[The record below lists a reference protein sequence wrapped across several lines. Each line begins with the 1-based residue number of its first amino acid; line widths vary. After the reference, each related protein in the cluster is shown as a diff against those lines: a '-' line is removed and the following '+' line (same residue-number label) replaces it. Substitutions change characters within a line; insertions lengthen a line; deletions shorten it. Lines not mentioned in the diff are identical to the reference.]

1 MPTIP
6 TQDLTGRV
14 ALVTGTTSGLGRRFA
29 LVLAQA
35 GADVVITGRRVE
47 RLAPLAAEI
56 EAMGRKAL
64 PLALDVTDI
73 SSIESVV
80 AQTKETFGRIDIL
93 INNAG
98 MNVAERSIDMTPDQY
113 DQMSDTN
120 VKGVFFTSTRVAP
133 VMIEQGSG
141 SIINIGSIGTHTV
154 LPGSALYCTTKA
166 AVGMMTKSHAK
177 EWARYGVNVNAI
189 CPGYIM
195 TELTGDWFGTPGGE
209 KQLKSFPRRRLADED
224 TLDGTMLLLASD
236 QGKMITGSIMTID
249 DGQSL

>member
-29 LVLAQA
+29 LVLAKA

-47 RLAPLAAEI
+47 RLAALEKEI
-56 EAMGRKAL
+56 EALGRKAL
-64 PLALDVTDI
+64 PLALDVTDV
-73 SSIESVV
+73 SSIENVV

-98 MNVAERSIDMTPDQY
+98 MNIAESSLRMSSEQY

-120 VKGVFFTSTRVAP
+120 VKGVFFTSTRVAD

-189 CPGYIM
+189 CPGYIQ
-195 TELTGDWFGTPGGE
+195 TELTGEWFSSPGGE
-209 KQLKSFPRRRLADED
+209 KQLKGFPRRRLADED
-224 TLDGTMLLLASD
+224 CLDGMMLLLASD
-236 QGKMITGSIMTID
+236 QGKMITGSIITVD

>member
-29 LVLAQA
+29 LVLAKA

-47 RLAPLAAEI
+47 RLAALEKEI
-56 EAMGRKAL
+56 EALGRKSL
-64 PLALDVTDI
+64 PLALDVTDV
-73 SSIESVV
+73 SSIENVV
-80 AQTKETFGRIDIL
+80 AKTKETFGRIDIL

-98 MNVAERSIDMTPDQY
+98 MNIAESSLDISPEQY

-120 VKGVFFTSTRVAP
+120 VKGVFFTSTRVAQ

-189 CPGYIM
+189 CPGYIQ
-195 TELTGDWFGTPGGE
+195 TELTGEWFNSPGGE
-209 KQLKSFPRRRLADED
+209 KQLKGFPRRRLADED
-224 TLDGTMLLLASD
+224 CLDGMMLLLSSD
-236 QGKMITGSIMTID
+236 QGKMITGSIITVD

>member
-56 EAMGRKAL
+56 EALGRKAL

-98 MNVAERSIDMTPDQY
+98 MNVAESSIDMTPEQY

-133 VMIEQGSG
+133 IMIEQGSG

-166 AVGMMTKSHAK
+166 AVGMMTKSHAR

-224 TLDGTMLLLASD
+224 ALDGAMLLLASD

>member
-56 EAMGRKAL
+56 EALGRKAL

-98 MNVAERSIDMTPDQY
+98 MNVAESSIDMTPEQY

-133 VMIEQGSG
+133 IMIEQGSG

-166 AVGMMTKSHAK
+166 AVGMMTKSHAR

-224 TLDGTMLLLASD
+224 ALDGTMLLLASD